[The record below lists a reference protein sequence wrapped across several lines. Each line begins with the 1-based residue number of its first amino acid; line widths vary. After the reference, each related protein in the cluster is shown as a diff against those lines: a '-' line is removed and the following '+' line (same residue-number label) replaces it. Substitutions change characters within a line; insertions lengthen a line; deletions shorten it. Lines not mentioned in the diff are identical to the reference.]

1 LAGHSCERLGST
13 ALKPARRD
21 ALLAIPFFLGTWAAV
36 WSAGWLVGVYFFAG
50 SDLPAFIGGYLG
62 CLRGPLPVPSPSL
75 LNFQC

>member
-21 ALLAIPFFLGTWAAV
+21 ALLAIPLFLGTWAGV
-36 WSAGWLVGVYFFAG
+36 WLAGWLVGVYFFAG

-62 CLRGPLPVPSPSL
+62 CLSAVVVTHQAMRRLRP
-75 LNFQC
+75 